1 MICPGGLEISDFLY
15 KIPNLD
21 VLSMGPIAGNFHV
34 PGEWLDISSFNR
46 TYDLLK
52 ELLTRL

>member
-15 KIPNLD
+15 KMSDLD
-21 VLSMGPIAGNFHV
+21 VLSMGQMAGNFHV
-34 PGEWLDISSFNR
+34 PGEWLDIDSFNR

-52 ELLTRL
+52 VLLTRL